1 METTVASFFLQ
12 KTRIP
17 GCIFG
22 NVLLAMTVLVAGA
35 AAKAFDQK
43 PALKTGKSLKN
54 AMLTTV
60 SWSSVNTPLQTQLT
74 DLMKQSEVAVIRDRR
89 VDPRSQISLIASSV
103 SRWEVLKSIE
113 IGRAHV

>member
-17 GCIFG
+17 GRIFG

-60 SWSSVNTPLQTQLT
+60 S
-74 DLMKQSEVAVIRDRR
+74 
-89 VDPRSQISLIASSV
+89 
-103 SRWEVLKSIE
+103 
-113 IGRAHV
+113 

>member
-17 GCIFG
+17 GRIFR
-22 NVLLAMTVLVAGA
+22 NVLLAMAVLVAGIVA
-35 AAKAFDQK
+35 AEAIDQK

-60 SWSSVNTPLQTQLT
+60 SWSSVNTTLQSQL
-74 DLMKQSEVAVIRDRR
+74 
-89 VDPRSQISLIASSV
+89 LI
-103 SRWEVLKSIE
+103 
-113 IGRAHV
+113 